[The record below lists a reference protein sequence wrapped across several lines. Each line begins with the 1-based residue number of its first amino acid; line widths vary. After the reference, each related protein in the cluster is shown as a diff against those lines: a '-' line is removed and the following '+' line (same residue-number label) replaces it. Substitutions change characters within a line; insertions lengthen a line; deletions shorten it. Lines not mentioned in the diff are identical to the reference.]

1 MNKTITRNIAMDI
14 DSVGQYLNLANRTIN
29 RAIGAIQAEM
39 ITASPQEHQE
49 LLALQ
54 DQCKAEL
61 RLIDHAHDGTQGID
75 TEFLKTEQESAAC
88 IS

>member
-1 MNKTITRNIAMDI
+1 MNTTITRNIAMDI
-14 DSVGQYLNLANRTIN
+14 DSVRQYIDLASRTMN
-29 RAIGAIQAEM
+29 RAIGAIHAEM
-39 ITASPQEHQE
+39 IPASPQEHQE

-61 RLIDHAHDGTQGID
+61 RLIDHAHAGHQGID
-75 TEFLKTEQESAAC
+75 TDFLKAVKEAASC